1 MDVALSL
8 HKSAALYEQAKTL
21 MPGGST
27 RATLFR
33 KPHPFYVSHGE
44 GAFIHDV
51 DGNRYLD
58 LANNFM
64 SLIHGHAHPRIVEA
78 VSAQLARGTCYS
90 MSTEAEIAMSAAL
103 QARAPSFE
111 RICFANTGTEAV
123 LFALKAAR
131 AHTGRPLVAKV
142 EGCYHG
148 LSDFAEVSVAPEPE
162 AWGDTAPASVPYS
175 IGAPQAVLDNVV
187 VLPFNDLE
195 KALAILEEVSDRLA
209 CVLVDPVPSRAGLA
223 PAGTGYLQGLREFCT
238 KSGAV
243 LIFDQVM
250 SFRLAYGGVEE
261 YFGVTPDL
269 SCLGK
274 IIGGGFPIGALAG
287 RSDVM
292 EVFNPQSG
300 RPKVFFGGTF
310 AANPISMTAGL
321 VALDLYGPQEVSL
334 INMLGDRLRD
344 EMNDWLRASGIEA
357 CVTGAGSLFKFHL
370 GRSEVHDYRSA
381 WVNAAQRKITA
392 DFVDALA
399 MRGFHI
405 IPSGLGCLSTAV
417 TADDIDAMIA
427 ASKDVLPSIC
437 SR

>member
-1 MDVALSL
+1 MGAGLSL
-8 HKSAALYEQAKTL
+8 KTSAALYEQAKSFL
-21 MPGGST
+21 PGGST

-44 GAFIHDV
+44 GAYIWDA

-64 SLIHGHAHPRIVEA
+64 SLIHGHANPRIIEA
-78 VSAQLARGTCYS
+78 VSAQLARGTCFS
-90 MSTEAEIAMSAAL
+90 MSTESEIAMSAAL

-131 AHTGRPLVAKV
+131 AYTGRTLVAKV

-148 LSDFAEVSVAPEPE
+148 LSDFAEVSVAPEPD
-162 AWGDTAPASVPYS
+162 AWGETAPASVPYS

-195 KALAILEEVSDRLA
+195 KALSVLNGVGDRLA

-223 PAGTGYLQGLREFCT
+223 PAQADYLQGLRDFCT
-238 KSGAV
+238 RSGAL

-287 RSDVM
+287 RVDVM
-292 EVFNPQSG
+292 DVFNPESG

-321 VALDLYGPQEVSL
+321 VALDLYGRQEVAHT
-334 INMLGDRLRD
+334 NALGDRLRD
-344 EMNDWLRASGIEA
+344 EMNEWMRASGIEA

-370 GRSEVHDYRSA
+370 GRSEVRDYRSA
-381 WVNAAQRKITA
+381 WVDVAQRKVTA

-399 MRGFHI
+399 TRGFHI

-417 TADDIDAMIA
+417 TPEDIDAMIE
-427 ASKDVLPSIC
+427 ASKEAL
-437 SR
+437 RAMH

>member
-1 MDVALSL
+1 MGLELSQE
-8 HKSAALYEQAKTL
+8 KSAALYERAKHV

-27 RATLFR
+27 RATLYR
-33 KPHPFYVSHGE
+33 KPHPFYASHGE
-44 GAFIHDV
+44 GAFLWDV

-78 VSAQLARGTCYS
+78 VTAQLARGTCYS
-90 MSTEAEIAMSAAL
+90 MSTEAEIALSAAL

-111 RICFANTGTEAV
+111 RISFSNTGTEAV

-131 AHTGRPLVAKV
+131 AYTGRQLVAKV

-162 AWGDTAPASVPYS
+162 AWGDFAPASVPYS
-175 IGAPQAVLDNVV
+175 VGAPQAVLDNVV

-195 KALAILEEVSDRLA
+195 KALAILDAVGDRLA

-223 PAGTGYLQGLREFCT
+223 PAEPEYLKGLREFCT
-238 KSGAV
+238 RSGALLV
-243 LIFDQVM
+243 FDQVM
-250 SFRLAYGGVEE
+250 SFRLAHGGVEE
-261 YFGVTPDL
+261 LYGCTPDL

-274 IIGGGFPIGALAG
+274 IIGGGFPVGALAG
-287 RSDVM
+287 RIDVM
-292 EVFNPQSG
+292 DVFSPENG
-300 RPKVFFGGTF
+300 RPKVFVGGTF
-310 AANPISMTAGL
+310 AANPISMTAGAT
-321 VALDLYGPQEVSL
+321 ALQLYGPDEIARL
-334 INMLGDRLRD
+334 NRLGDRLRD
-344 EMNDWLRASGIEA
+344 ELNGWLRANGIEA

-381 WVNAAQRKITA
+381 WVDAAQRKVTA

-399 MRGFHI
+399 ARGFHI
-405 IPSGLGCLSTAV
+405 ITSGLGCLSTAV
-417 TADDIDAMIA
+417 QAEDVEAMIE
-427 ASKDVLPSIC
+427 ASKEAFRTLN
-437 SR
+437 

>member
-1 MDVALSL
+1 MGLELSQE
-8 HKSAALYEQAKTL
+8 KSAALYERAKHV

-27 RATLFR
+27 RATLYR
-33 KPHPFYVSHGE
+33 KPHPFYASHGE
-44 GAFIHDV
+44 GAFLWDV

-78 VSAQLARGTCYS
+78 VTAQLGRGTCYS
-90 MSTEAEIAMSAAL
+90 MSTEAEIALSAAL

-111 RICFANTGTEAV
+111 RISFSNTGTEAV

-131 AHTGRPLVAKV
+131 AYTGRQLVAKV

-162 AWGDTAPASVPYS
+162 AWGDFAPASVPYS
-175 IGAPQAVLDNVV
+175 VGAPQAVLDNVV

-195 KALAILEEVSDRLA
+195 KALAILDAVGDRLA

-223 PAGTGYLQGLREFCT
+223 PAEPEYLKGLREFCT
-238 KSGAV
+238 RSGALLV
-243 LIFDQVM
+243 FDQVM
-250 SFRLAYGGVEE
+250 SFRLAHGGVEE
-261 YFGVTPDL
+261 LYGCTPDL

-274 IIGGGFPIGALAG
+274 IIGGGFPVGALAG
-287 RSDVM
+287 RIDVM
-292 EVFNPQSG
+292 DVFSPENG
-300 RPKVFFGGTF
+300 RPKVFVGGTF
-310 AANPISMTAGL
+310 AANPISMTAGAT
-321 VALDLYGPQEVSL
+321 ALQLYGPDEIARL
-334 INMLGDRLRD
+334 NRLGDRLRD
-344 EMNDWLRASGIEA
+344 ELNGWLRANGIEA

-381 WVNAAQRKITA
+381 WVDAAQRKVTA

-399 MRGFHI
+399 ARGFHI
-405 IPSGLGCLSTAV
+405 ITSGLGCLSTAV
-417 TADDIDAMIA
+417 QAEDVEAMIE
-427 ASKDVLPSIC
+427 ASKEAFRTLN
-437 SR
+437 

>member
-1 MDVALSL
+1 MGLELSQE
-8 HKSAALYEQAKTL
+8 KSAALYERAKHV

-27 RATLFR
+27 RATLYR
-33 KPHPFYVSHGE
+33 KPHPFYASHGE
-44 GAFIHDV
+44 GAFLWDV

-78 VSAQLARGTCYS
+78 VTAQLARGTCYS
-90 MSTEAEIAMSAAL
+90 MSTEAEIALSAAL

-111 RICFANTGTEAV
+111 RISFSNTGTEAV

-131 AHTGRPLVAKV
+131 AYTGRQLVAKV

-162 AWGDTAPASVPYS
+162 AWGDFAAASVPYS
-175 IGAPQAVLDNVV
+175 VGAPQAVLDNVV

-195 KALAILEEVSDRLA
+195 KALAILDAVGDRLA

-223 PAGTGYLQGLREFCT
+223 PAEPEYLKGLREFCT
-238 KSGAV
+238 RSGALLV
-243 LIFDQVM
+243 FDQVM
-250 SFRLAYGGVEE
+250 SFRLAHGGVEE
-261 YFGVTPDL
+261 LYGCTPDL

-274 IIGGGFPIGALAG
+274 IIGGGFPVGALAG
-287 RSDVM
+287 RIDVM
-292 EVFNPQSG
+292 DVFSPENG
-300 RPKVFFGGTF
+300 RPKVFVGGTF
-310 AANPISMTAGL
+310 AANPISMTAGAT
-321 VALDLYGPQEVSL
+321 ALQLYGPDEIARL
-334 INMLGDRLRD
+334 NRLGDRLRD
-344 EMNDWLRASGIEA
+344 KLNGWLRANGIEA

-381 WVNAAQRKITA
+381 WVDAAQRKVTA

-399 MRGFHI
+399 ARGFHI
-405 IPSGLGCLSTAV
+405 ITSGLGCLSTAV
-417 TADDIDAMIA
+417 QAEDVEAMIE
-427 ASKDVLPSIC
+427 ASKEAFRTLN
-437 SR
+437 

>member
-1 MDVALSL
+1 MGLELSQE
-8 HKSAALYEQAKTL
+8 KSAALYERAKHV

-27 RATLFR
+27 RATLYR
-33 KPHPFYVSHGE
+33 KPHPFYASHGE
-44 GAFIHDV
+44 GAFLWDV

-78 VSAQLARGTCYS
+78 VTAQLARGTCYS
-90 MSTEAEIAMSAAL
+90 MSTEAEIALSAAL

-111 RICFANTGTEAV
+111 RISFSNTGTEAV

-131 AHTGRPLVAKV
+131 AYTGRQLVAKV

-162 AWGDTAPASVPYS
+162 AWGDFAPASVPYS
-175 IGAPQAVLDNVV
+175 VGAPQAVLDNVV

-195 KALAILEEVSDRLA
+195 KALAILDAVGDRLA

-223 PAGTGYLQGLREFCT
+223 PAEPEYLKGLREFCT
-238 KSGAV
+238 RSGALLV
-243 LIFDQVM
+243 FDQVM
-250 SFRLAYGGVEE
+250 SFRLAHGGVEE
-261 YFGVTPDL
+261 LYGCKPDL

-287 RSDVM
+287 RVDVM
-292 EVFNPQSG
+292 DVFSPENG
-300 RPKVFFGGTF
+300 RPKVFVGGTF
-310 AANPISMTAGL
+310 AANPISMTAGAT
-321 VALDLYGPQEVSL
+321 ALQLYGPDEIARL
-334 INMLGDRLRD
+334 NRLGDRLRD
-344 EMNDWLRASGIEA
+344 ELNGWLRANGIEA

-381 WVNAAQRKITA
+381 WVDAAQRKVTA

-399 MRGFHI
+399 ARGFHI
-405 IPSGLGCLSTAV
+405 ITSGLGCLSTAV
-417 TADDIDAMIA
+417 QAEDVEAMIE
-427 ASKDVLPSIC
+427 ASKEAFRTLN
-437 SR
+437 

>member
-1 MDVALSL
+1 MHTAPLL
-8 HKSAALYEQAKTL
+8 PKSAALYEQARTV

-33 KPHPFYVSHGE
+33 KPHPLYASHGE

-78 VSAQLARGTCYS
+78 VSAQLARGACYS

-111 RICFANTGTEAV
+111 RVCFANTGTEAV

-131 AHTGRPLVAKV
+131 AHTGRTLVAKV

-148 LSDFAEVSVAPEPE
+148 LSDFAEVSVAPEP
-162 AWGDTAPASVPYS
+162 ASWGDTAPVAVPYS
-175 IGAPQAVLDNVV
+175 VGAPQAVLDNVV

-195 KALAILEEVSDRLA
+195 KALAILNAVSDRLA

-223 PAGTGYLQGLREFCT
+223 PAETAYLQGLRDFCT
-238 KSGAV
+238 QSGAV

-250 SFRLAYGGVEE
+250 SFRLAWGGVEE

-287 RSDVM
+287 RTEVM
-292 EVFNPQSG
+292 DVFNPEHG

-310 AANPISMTAGL
+310 AANPVSMTAGQ
-321 VALDLYGPQEVSL
+321 VALDLYGPQEISL
-334 INMLGDRLRD
+334 INLLGDRLRD
-344 EMNDWLRASGIEA
+344 EMNDWMRGCGIKG

-370 GRSEVHDYRSA
+370 GRSEIRDYRSA
-381 WVNAAQRKITA
+381 WVPPAQRKIVA
-392 DFVDALA
+392 DFTDALA
-399 MRGFHI
+399 TRGFHI
-405 IPSGLGCLSTAV
+405 ISSGLGCLSTAV

-427 ASKDVLPSIC
+427 ASKDALRSI
-437 SR
+437 RTQ

>member
-1 MDVALSL
+1 MGLEFSQE
-8 HKSAALYEQAKTL
+8 KSAALYERAKHV

-27 RATLFR
+27 RATLYR
-33 KPHPFYVSHGE
+33 KPHPFYASHGE
-44 GAFIHDV
+44 GAFLWDV

-78 VSAQLARGTCYS
+78 VTAQLARGTCYS
-90 MSTEAEIAMSAAL
+90 MSTEAEIALSAAL

-111 RICFANTGTEAV
+111 RISFANTGTEAV

-131 AHTGRPLVAKV
+131 ADTGRQLVAKV

-162 AWGDTAPASVPYS
+162 AWGDFAPASVPYS
-175 IGAPQAVLDNVV
+175 VGAPQAVLDNVV

-195 KALAILEEVSDRLA
+195 KALAILDAVGDRLA

-223 PAGTGYLQGLREFCT
+223 PAEPEYLKGLREFCT
-238 KSGAV
+238 RSGALLV
-243 LIFDQVM
+243 FDQVM
-250 SFRLAYGGVEE
+250 SFRLAHGGVEE
-261 YFGVTPDL
+261 LYGCKPDL

-287 RSDVM
+287 RVDVM
-292 EVFNPQSG
+292 DVFSPENG
-300 RPKVFFGGTF
+300 RPKVFVGGTF
-310 AANPISMTAGL
+310 AANPVSMTAGAT
-321 VALDLYGPQEVSL
+321 ALQLYGPDEIARL
-334 INMLGDRLRD
+334 NRLGDRLRD
-344 EMNDWLRASGIEA
+344 ELNGWLRANGIEA

-381 WVNAAQRKITA
+381 WVDAAQRKVTA

-399 MRGFHI
+399 ARGFHI
-405 IPSGLGCLSTAV
+405 ITSGLGCLSTAV
-417 TADDIDAMIA
+417 QAEDVEAMIE
-427 ASKDVLPSIC
+427 ASKEAFRTLN
-437 SR
+437 

>member
-1 MDVALSL
+1 MGLELSQE
-8 HKSAALYEQAKTL
+8 KSAALYERAKHV

-27 RATLFR
+27 RATLYR
-33 KPHPFYVSHGE
+33 KPHPFYASHGE
-44 GAFIHDV
+44 GAFLWDV

-78 VSAQLARGTCYS
+78 VTAQLARGTCYS
-90 MSTEAEIAMSAAL
+90 MSTEAEIALSAAL

-111 RICFANTGTEAV
+111 RISFSNTGTEAV

-131 AHTGRPLVAKV
+131 AYTGRQLVAKV

-162 AWGDTAPASVPYS
+162 AWGDFAPASVPYS
-175 IGAPQAVLDNVV
+175 VGAPQAVLDNVV

-195 KALAILEEVSDRLA
+195 KALAILDAVGDRLA

-223 PAGTGYLQGLREFCT
+223 PAEPEYLKGLREFCT
-238 KSGAV
+238 RSGALLV
-243 LIFDQVM
+243 FDQVM

-261 YFGVTPDL
+261 LYGCTPDL

-287 RSDVM
+287 RVDVM
-292 EVFNPQSG
+292 DVFSPENG
-300 RPKVFFGGTF
+300 RPKVFVGGTF
-310 AANPISMTAGL
+310 AANPISMTAGAT
-321 VALDLYGPQEVSL
+321 ALQLYGPDEIARL
-334 INMLGDRLRD
+334 NRLGDRLRD
-344 EMNDWLRASGIEA
+344 ELNGWLRANGIEA

-381 WVNAAQRKITA
+381 WVDAAQRKVTA

-399 MRGFHI
+399 ARGFHI
-405 IPSGLGCLSTAV
+405 ITSGLGCLSTAV
-417 TADDIDAMIA
+417 QAEDVEAMIE
-427 ASKDVLPSIC
+427 ASTEAFRTLN
-437 SR
+437 

>member
-1 MDVALSL
+1 MGLELSQE
-8 HKSAALYEQAKTL
+8 KSAALYERAKHV

-27 RATLFR
+27 RATLYR
-33 KPHPFYVSHGE
+33 KPHPFYASHGE
-44 GAFIHDV
+44 GAFLWDV

-78 VSAQLARGTCYS
+78 VTAQLARGTCYS
-90 MSTEAEIAMSAAL
+90 MSTEAEIALSAAL

-111 RICFANTGTEAV
+111 RISFSNTGTEAV

-131 AHTGRPLVAKV
+131 AYTGRQLVAKV

-162 AWGDTAPASVPYS
+162 AWGDFAPASVPYS
-175 IGAPQAVLDNVV
+175 VGAPQAVLDNVV

-195 KALAILEEVSDRLA
+195 KALAILDAVGDRLA

-223 PAGTGYLQGLREFCT
+223 PAEPEYLKGLREFCT
-238 KSGAV
+238 RSGALLV
-243 LIFDQVM
+243 FDQVM
-250 SFRLAYGGVEE
+250 SFRLAHGGVEE
-261 YFGVTPDL
+261 LYGCTPDL

-287 RSDVM
+287 RVDVM
-292 EVFNPQSG
+292 DVFSPENG
-300 RPKVFFGGTF
+300 RPKVFVGGTF
-310 AANPISMTAGL
+310 AANPISMTAGAT
-321 VALDLYGPQEVSL
+321 ALQLYGPDEIARL
-334 INMLGDRLRD
+334 NRLGDRLRD
-344 EMNDWLRASGIEA
+344 ELNGWLRANGIEA

-381 WVNAAQRKITA
+381 WVDAAQRKVTA

-399 MRGFHI
+399 ARGFHI
-405 IPSGLGCLSTAV
+405 ITSGLGCLSTAV
-417 TADDIDAMIA
+417 QAEDVEAMIE
-427 ASKDVLPSIC
+427 ASKEAFRTLN
-437 SR
+437 

>member
-1 MDVALSL
+1 
-8 HKSAALYEQAKTL
+8 
-21 MPGGST
+21 
-27 RATLFR
+27 
-33 KPHPFYVSHGE
+33 
-44 GAFIHDV
+44 
-51 DGNRYLD
+51 
-58 LANNFM
+58 
-64 SLIHGHAHPRIVEA
+64 
-78 VSAQLARGTCYS
+78 
-90 MSTEAEIAMSAAL
+90 
-103 QARAPSFE
+103 

-250 SFRLAYGGVEE
+250 SFRLAHGGVEE

-334 INMLGDRLRD
+334 INMLGDRL
-344 EMNDWLRASGIEA
+344 
-357 CVTGAGSLFKFHL
+357 
-370 GRSEVHDYRSA
+370 
-381 WVNAAQRKITA
+381 
-392 DFVDALA
+392 
-399 MRGFHI
+399 
-405 IPSGLGCLSTAV
+405 
-417 TADDIDAMIA
+417 
-427 ASKDVLPSIC
+427 
-437 SR
+437 